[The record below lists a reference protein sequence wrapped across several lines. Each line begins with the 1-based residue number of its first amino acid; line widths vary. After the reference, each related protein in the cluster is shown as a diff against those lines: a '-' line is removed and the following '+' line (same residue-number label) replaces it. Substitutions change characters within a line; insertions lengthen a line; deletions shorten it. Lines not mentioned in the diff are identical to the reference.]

1 MRERRQHA
9 SRPRERLVKS
19 PFVLSHGVTKA
30 NNSNALKFMNR
41 LIHPILLR
49 FSREN

>member
-9 SRPRERLVKS
+9 SRLRERFVKG
-19 PFVLSHGVTKA
+19 PIVPSHGVTQA

-49 FSREN
+49 YSWEN